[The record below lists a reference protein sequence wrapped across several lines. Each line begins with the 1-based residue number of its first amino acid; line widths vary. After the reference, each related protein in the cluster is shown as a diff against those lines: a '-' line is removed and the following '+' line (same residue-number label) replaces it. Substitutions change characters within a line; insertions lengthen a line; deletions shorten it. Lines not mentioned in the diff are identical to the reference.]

1 MNAVLVLEDGRVFPG
16 EGFGAE
22 GVETGE
28 IVFNT
33 SMTGYQE
40 ILTDPS
46 YYRQIVTMT
55 APHIGNTGINLE
67 DPRIRQSLGGR
78 ISRAFAQPDR
88 KQLAQSRRSCHLPQ

>member
-1 MNAVLVLEDGRVFPG
+1 MQAVLVLEDGRVFPG

-22 GVETGE
+22 GVSTGE

-55 APHIGNTGINLE
+55 VPHVGNTGVNLE
-67 DPRIRQSLGGR
+67 DPETRLSL
-78 ISRAFAQPDR
+78 
-88 KQLAQSRRSCHLPQ
+88 QLACRVLRINRQPTQTMQNALL